1 MEVLRQY
8 QGEVEKIKHLR
19 KKIAVRSAPP
29 DTRLYIKMRSVAK
42 CHHGASVERDDQCTG
57 ETVKESLSLQQA
69 PGVDGACVKLTL
81 PHQRGHNL
89 TLARR
94 CWIR

>member
-42 CHHGASVERDDQCTG
+42 CHHGESVERDD
-57 ETVKESLSLQQA
+57 
-69 PGVDGACVKLTL
+69 
-81 PHQRGHNL
+81 
-89 TLARR
+89 
-94 CWIR
+94 